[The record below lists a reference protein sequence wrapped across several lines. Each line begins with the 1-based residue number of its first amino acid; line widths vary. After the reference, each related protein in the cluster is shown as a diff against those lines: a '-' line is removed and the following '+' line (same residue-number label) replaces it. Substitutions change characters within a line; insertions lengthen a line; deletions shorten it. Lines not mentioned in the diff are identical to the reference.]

1 MKNKKLSATLKDII
15 SSIRII
21 FNVKQMVEYIYL
33 IRERE
38 FKYNNKPVYKIG
50 RTSKIAT
57 RMNSYPK
64 DSEVYLVEPVYN
76 SVFVEKELISI
87 FEDIYERATTEDGTE
102 YIGNESFVGNVNEMI
117 YIIRTFINNQFPK
130 AAM

>member
-38 FKYNNKPVYKIG
+38 FKYSNKPVYKIG
-50 RTSKIAT
+50 RTNKIAT

-64 DSEVYLVEPVYN
+64 DSEVYLIEPVYN

>member
-1 MKNKKLSATLKDII
+1 
-15 SSIRII
+15 
-21 FNVKQMVEYIYL
+21 MVEYIYL

-50 RTSKIAT
+50 RTNKIAT

-64 DSEVYLVEPVYN
+64 DSEVYLIEPVYN

>member
-1 MKNKKLSATLKDII
+1 
-15 SSIRII
+15 
-21 FNVKQMVEYIYL
+21 
-33 IRERE
+33 
-38 FKYNNKPVYKIG
+38 
-50 RTSKIAT
+50 
-57 RMNSYPK
+57 MNSYPK
-64 DSEVYLVEPVYN
+64 DSEVYLIEPVYN

>member
-50 RTSKIAT
+50 RTNKIAT

-64 DSEVYLVEPVYN
+64 DSEVYLVEPVHN
-76 SVFVEKELISI
+76 SVYVEKELISI